1 MRHIV
6 HMPPQWPVL
15 LINIDFDIPA
25 GERVA
30 VVRRTGAGKSTST
43 LALIRALE
51 SVSGQITIDGINIA
65 SITLDQL
72 RQAVTLVPKTRP
84 LSMAA
89 CEIILIDS
97 TITLTPIGTRLCAN
111 FNSSRLCLS
120 VAWTI
125 RLQPYPWASVSWVA
139 IIAAGTTVLTIAHRL
154 LSIAD
159 YD

>member
-6 HMPPQWPVL
+6 HMPPQWPAPELDPV

-72 RQAVTLVPKTRP
+72 RQAVTLALRKLQFFASLPFGGLDYQAAALSLGQRQLVCIARALLRRSRVLVLDEATASIDHATDALIQAGLRSLP
-84 LSMAA
+84 LG
-89 CEIILIDS
+89 
-97 TITLTPIGTRLCAN
+97 PP
-111 FNSSRLCLS
+111 F
-120 VAWTI
+120 
-125 RLQPYPWASVSWVA
+125 
-139 IIAAGTTVLTIAHRL
+139 
-154 LSIAD
+154 
-159 YD
+159 